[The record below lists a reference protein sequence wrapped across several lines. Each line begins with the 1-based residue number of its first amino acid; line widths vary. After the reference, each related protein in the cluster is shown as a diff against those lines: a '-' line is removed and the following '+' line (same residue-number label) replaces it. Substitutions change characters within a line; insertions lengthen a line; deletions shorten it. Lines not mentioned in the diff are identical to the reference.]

1 VIRKALRHAEI
12 LRHGYIPFPLRRTM
26 VGGIVACVS
35 PFHEVQLL
43 VQATYVLHHAG
54 EGKSILT
61 GAGAQS
67 HASY

>member
-1 VIRKALRHAEI
+1 MIRKALRHAEI
-12 LRHGYIPFPLRRTM
+12 VCRGYVHFPRRRTT

-61 GAGAQS
+61 GADA
-67 HASY
+67 